1 LDKGFNEKELG
12 IGHQKQATDKEE
24 TQSFVA

>member
-12 IGHQKQATDKEE
+12 IDHQKQATDKEQ

>member
-1 LDKGFNEKELG
+1 LDKGLNEKELG
-12 IGHQKQATDKEE
+12 IDHQKQATDKEQ